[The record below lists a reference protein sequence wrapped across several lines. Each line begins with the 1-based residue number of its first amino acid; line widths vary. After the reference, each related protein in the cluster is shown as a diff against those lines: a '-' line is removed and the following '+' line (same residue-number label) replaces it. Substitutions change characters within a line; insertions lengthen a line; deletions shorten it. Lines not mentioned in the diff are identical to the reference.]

1 MAMIPPMRIMKFV
14 CTLAAGFRPEE
25 LLKMISMNL
34 QSSVAA
40 ELKPKNKEKV
50 RRYNSALFLSV

>member
-1 MAMIPPMRIMKFV
+1 
-14 CTLAAGFRPEE
+14 
-25 LLKMISMNL
+25 MISMNL